1 MKVDFRG
8 HICCSSAKIQI
19 VWKSCGGGHKCT
31 NFQAHIYQ
39 TETACVYLTEC
50 DLMHCELNVTWE
62 LFVKSNNDYKYI

>member
-19 VWKSCGGGHKCT
+19 VWKSCGGDIS
-31 NFQAHIYQ
+31 AQ
-39 TETACVYLTEC
+39 TFRHTFNRLRRLVYLTEC